1 MMEKAKIYNYLIQNG
16 SLPPGNLDNMKFKI
30 SQELDTNSNSKSH
43 LIEKLSVKIETFL
56 RNKNYG

>member
-1 MMEKAKIYNYLIQNG
+1 
-16 SLPPGNLDNMKFKI
+16 MKFKI

-56 RNKNYG
+56 RNKKSW